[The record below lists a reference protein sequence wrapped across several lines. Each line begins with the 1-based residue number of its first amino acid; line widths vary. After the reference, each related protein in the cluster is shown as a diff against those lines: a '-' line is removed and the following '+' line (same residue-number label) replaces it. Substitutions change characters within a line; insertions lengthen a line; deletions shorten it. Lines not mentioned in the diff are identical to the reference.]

1 MSYDKVTKAVNRAH
15 DNRVT
20 RNQAAIYLLYNE
32 PRWLSVS
39 RVGQLRKVKAMNCSC
54 KTCRG
59 WDREG
64 KRHHLEFQLRKAGMS
79 KETII
84 DERPDIIT
92 DEHDALVIR
101 EEDWI

>member
-15 DNRVT
+15 DHRVV
-20 RNQAAIYLLYNE
+20 RNQTAIYLLYNDAC
-32 PRWLSVS
+32 WLSDS

-54 KTCRG
+54 GTCRN
-59 WDREG
+59 WAQEARRSRL
-64 KRHHLEFQLRKAGMS
+64 KLQLRKAGMT
-79 KETII
+79 KEWS

-92 DEHDALVIR
+92 DEHDDLVIR